1 MKNANDK
8 STLKEN
14 VTHGTV
20 SFPLAT
26 YSLDGEESYGVKPHW
41 HGEFEILYLEQG
53 NMQLKLNVTE
63 QSVKGP
69 AMVFVEPGVIH
80 SFWMEAYPRESALVF
95 DLKMLSFEY
104 FDSIQ
109 HQMFRPMLEGR
120 LHVANVITPE
130 SGAWEEA
137 LGGYRKIQ
145 EILAQMGTE
154 QIKSRRN
161 RIADKLRIKGYL
173 YQIFAALEEQGCF
186 QEEAYQGKEDP
197 YPLETMKKVL
207 HEIHTNY
214 ARKLSLDQMASM
226 AGMNPQY
233 FCRFFKRL
241 TGKTFTIYLNEI
253 RIDRAAE
260 LLVNTEDKIIQVA
273 GECGFENVGY
283 FIRRFK
289 EMKGSTPSKYRETA
303 GNSFEIAD

>member
-1 MKNANDK
+1 
-8 STLKEN
+8 
-14 VTHGTV
+14 
-20 SFPLAT
+20 
-26 YSLDGEESYGVKPHW
+26 
-41 HGEFEILYLEQG
+41 
-53 NMQLKLNVTE
+53 
-63 QSVKGP
+63 
-69 AMVFVEPGVIH
+69 
-80 SFWMEAYPRESALVF
+80 
-95 DLKMLSFEY
+95 
-104 FDSIQ
+104 
-109 HQMFRPMLEGR
+109 
-120 LHVANVITPE
+120 
-130 SGAWEEA
+130 
-137 LGGYRKIQ
+137 
-145 EILAQMGTE
+145 
-154 QIKSRRN
+154 
-161 RIADKLRIKGYL
+161 
-173 YQIFAALEEQGCF
+173 
-186 QEEAYQGKEDP
+186 
-197 YPLETMKKVL
+197 MKKVL

-226 AGMNPQY
+226 VGMNPQY

>member
-1 MKNANDK
+1 
-8 STLKEN
+8 
-14 VTHGTV
+14 
-20 SFPLAT
+20 
-26 YSLDGEESYGVKPHW
+26 
-41 HGEFEILYLEQG
+41 
-53 NMQLKLNVTE
+53 
-63 QSVKGP
+63 
-69 AMVFVEPGVIH
+69 
-80 SFWMEAYPRESALVF
+80 
-95 DLKMLSFEY
+95 
-104 FDSIQ
+104 
-109 HQMFRPMLEGR
+109 
-120 LHVANVITPE
+120 
-130 SGAWEEA
+130 
-137 LGGYRKIQ
+137 
-145 EILAQMGTE
+145 MGTE

-186 QEEAYQGKEDP
+186 QGKEDP

-226 AGMNPQY
+226 VGMNPQY